1 MLVNFIYRVHLT
13 TAFADQSA
21 VQIEKI
27 NLENIH
33 PADTREKQH

>member
-1 MLVNFIYRVHLT
+1 MLVSFIYRVHLT

-21 VQIEKI
+21 VQIEKT

-33 PADTREKQH
+33 LTD